1 MDYTLIHYQVSE
13 WENRAYAYLKEK
25 LRALGW
31 PIEHLQFDP
40 NTVIRGLILD
50 IEHGNTIKVNRFGY
64 VKLANHG
71 TKRLEFSDMR
81 STYAGTVVELSEDR
95 YIFLNTLFSV
105 SEASMYAQLV
115 DLLDE
120 RKLPGVLGYSDL
132 YKVVRH
138 SIDEAHIEGR
148 LKAEIIADPD
158 RFVELDPDTPL
169 TLLDQRHA
177 GKKLMLITNS
187 EWPYVRSMMNY
198 AFDKFLPGEM
208 KWRDLFDLVIVSA
221 RKPTF
226 FTMRSPLFRVVSEDG
241 LVELCKRG
249 IEGEGVY
256 LGGNAAFVEEYAEVA
271 GDEILY
277 VGDHIFTDV
286 HVTKNISNWRT
297 ALVVR
302 ELESDLADM
311 AAFRDKQDRLS
322 KLMARKGELEFEVA
336 QLRLQ
341 TLRKRAGYG
350 PRGKESLKQL
360 DTRLAGLRRKV
371 MALDEEIGPL
381 ASAAGGLGNSRWGP
395 LMRAGN
401 DKSHLARQVERYAD
415 IYLSRVSN
423 FLSYTPFVY
432 LRAPRGSLPHDPE
445 DMPLVVEGSAE

>member
-25 LRALGW
+25 LSGLGW
-31 PIEHLQFDP
+31 PVEHLQFDP
-40 NTVIRGLILD
+40 RAVIRGLILD
-50 IEHGNTIKVNRFGY
+50 IELGNTIKVNRFGY
-64 VKLANHG
+64 VKLADHG
-71 TKRLEFSDMR
+71 TRRLAFSDMR
-81 STYAGTVVELSEDR
+81 SAYAGTVVELSEDR
-95 YIFLNTLFSV
+95 YVFLNTLFSV

-115 DLLDE
+115 DLLDQ

-132 YKVVRH
+132 YKAVRR

-148 LKAEIIADPD
+148 LKGEIIADPD
-158 RFVELDPDTPL
+158 RFVELDPDMPL

-177 GKKLMLITNS
+177 GKKLILITNS
-187 EWPYVRSMMNY
+187 EWPYTRSMMTY
-198 AFDKFLPGEM
+198 AFDKFLPGDM
-208 KWRDLFDLVIVSA
+208 TWRDLFDLVIVSA

-226 FTMRSPLFRVVSEDG
+226 FTMQSPLFRVVNEEG
-241 LVELCKRG
+241 LVQPCKAG
-249 IEGEGVY
+249 IEGDGVY
-256 LGGNAAFVEEYAEVA
+256 LGGNAAFVEEYADVT

-277 VGDHIFTDV
+277 VGDHLFTDV

-311 AAFRDKQDRLS
+311 TAFRDKQDQLS
-322 KLMARKGELEFEVA
+322 KLMAKKGELEFEA
-336 QLRLQ
+336 ARLRLEV
-341 TLRKRAGYG
+341 LRKRTGYG
-350 PRGKESLKQL
+350 PQGKESLKQL
-360 DTRLAGLRRKV
+360 DTRLSGLRRKL
-371 MALDEEIGPL
+371 MALDEEIAPL
-381 ASAAGGLGNSRWGP
+381 AAAAGTLGNARWGP

-423 FLSYTPFVY
+423 FLSYTPYVY

-445 DMPLVVEGSAE
+445 DMPLVVEGATE